1 MPDFPDLWLMR
12 HGETVWNR
20 DGRLHGGLDAPLTA
34 LGKRQAGWQADLV
47 CGCLSERFSSPQGRA
62 IETARR
68 VFGGQGFALDADL
81 SEVGIGSFAGRL
93 LDDLRREAPAAFEG
107 PPLSWYD
114 RCPGGEGLH
123 ALERRCRGFLER
135 LDGPALIVT
144 HGITLRMLRLLALGQ
159 SRERLAEGDMRQGVV
174 YRISGGACAVLRH
187 HEDPR

>member
-1 MPDFPDLWLMR
+1 MLEIPDLWLMR

-20 DGRLHGGLDAPLTA
+20 DGRLQGGLDAPLTA
-34 LGKRQAGWQADLV
+34 LGQRQAAWQADLV
-47 CGCLSERFSSPQGRA
+47 RGCLGGRFSSPQGRA

-68 VFGGQGFALDADL
+68 VFEGQDFALDADL

-93 LDDLRREAPAAFEG
+93 LDDLRRKAPAVFEG

-114 RCPGGEGLH
+114 RCPGGEGLQ
-123 ALERRCRGFLER
+123 ALERRCRVFLER
-135 LDGPALIVT
+135 LDRPALIVT

-159 SRERLAEGDMRQGVV
+159 SSDQLSEGDMRQGVV